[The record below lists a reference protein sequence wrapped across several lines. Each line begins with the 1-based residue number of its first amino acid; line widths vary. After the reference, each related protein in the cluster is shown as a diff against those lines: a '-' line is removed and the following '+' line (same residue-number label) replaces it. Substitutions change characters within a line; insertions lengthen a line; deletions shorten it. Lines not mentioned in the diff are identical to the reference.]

1 MATVL
6 GAQLIDILVMDE
18 EVRAI
23 VYFRRSKI
31 SEICT
36 HLIIILYHN
45 NQLFPVVSY
54 SETLNLIV
62 VASWSSCTW
71 SRPSCSSN
79 ECSGGT
85 RGCCMAGRSCWWSYH
100 KYECYRYIP
109 NWLCIWKAQNS
120 GYSIHVHYQTKCLL
134 LGILSIVVLSEK
146 WF

>member
-1 MATVL
+1 MRWRLFWERSWSTYL
-6 GAQLIDILVMDE
+6 LWTKRWGTLFILDA
-18 EVRAI
+18 VR
-23 VYFRRSKI
+23 FLKF
-31 SEICT
+31 
-36 HLIIILYHN
+36 